1 MRPRPEGADAP
12 SRGSPGLETG
22 RSRGAIAAL
31 TLALS
36 VAACGDR
43 DGARVTLEVQVPED
57 APTVYLAGSLEAL
70 GPWDPDGLAL
80 EGDGELRRGVLT
92 VPRGDTFEYKFTL
105 GSWDREGLGP
115 TGTVMGNF
123 RLVAQG
129 DTTVRQEIMDF
140 KKDPRA
146 YLNDVEGSGVLGDLV
161 YWRDVPSEF
170 LAEPRHVGIWLPPGY
185 EDDSDRRYP
194 VIYMADGQNL
204 FDPRIANT
212 GTDWGVD
219 EAMVRN
225 VDAGLHGPAIVVG
238 VWNSSLRIQEYSP
251 WHGAPA
257 YADFLVR
264 ELMPRIDEEFRTL
277 TDRDSTFHMGSSMGG
292 LLSWYLVKEH
302 PDHFSACGCLSTHFP
317 HSERGVTAFLGDGGG
332 GDPTPYVI
340 ADIRDGAAVPEETRY
355 FFDYGT
361 EGLDA
366 TYAPVHREVR
376 AWLLDQG
383 LVEGEDFVVRAYPGA
398 DHNEAS
404 WRARVGDQLA
414 WLLAGRVPE

>member
-1 MRPRPEGADAP
+1 MRR
-12 SRGSPGLETG
+12 RGPGVAG
-22 RSRGAIAAL
+22 PPAGPDPVRRIRVRWAAG
-31 TLALS
+31 LAL
-36 VAACGDR
+36 VALACACGDR
-43 DGARVTLEVQVPED
+43 REARVTVEVRVPEN
-57 APTVYLAGSLEAL
+57 APTVYLAGSLEEL
-70 GPWDPDGLAL
+70 GPWDAAGLAL
-80 EGDGELRRGVLT
+80 DGEGALRRGVLT
-92 VPRGDTFEYKFTL
+92 VPRGATFEYKFTL

-115 TGTVMGNF
+115 SGTVMGNF

-146 YLNDVEGSGVLGDLV
+146 YLDDVEGSGVLGDLV
-161 YWRDVPSEF
+161 YWPDVASEV
-170 LAEPRHVGIWLPPGY
+170 LAEPRHVEIWLPPGY
-185 EDDSDRRYP
+185 EDDADRRYP

-225 VDAGLHGPAIVVG
+225 VEAGLHDPAIVVG
-238 VWNSSLRIQEYSP
+238 VWNSSLRAQEYSP

-257 YADFLVR
+257 YAAFLIR
-264 ELMPRIDEEFRTL
+264 ELMPRVEAEFRTL
-277 TDRDSTFHMGSSMGG
+277 TGPEDTFHMGSSMGG
-292 LLSWYLVKEH
+292 LLSWYLVREH
-302 PDHFSACGCLSTHFP
+302 PERFSACGCLSTHFP
-317 HSERGVTAFLGDGGG
+317 VSEAQFAAFMGGEG
-332 GDPTPYVI
+332 GNSIPYVVR
-340 ADIRDGAAVPEETRY
+340 DIEGGLGVPEGTRY

-366 TYAPVHREVR
+366 DYAAVHREVR
-376 AWLLDQG
+376 EWLLERG

-398 DHNEAS
+398 DHNEAA

-414 WLLAGRVPE
+414 WLLAGRAPG